1 MAFIC
6 SKINLLDVP
15 SKTIPNN
22 TVKKVHEE
30 SDWDAARKILEEG
43 GLTLQEKPE
52 TIDFMVDGPGGTKSR
67 SIDPYGSFVEINET
81 RSDLELML
89 EGLEYVSIQLEK
101 SIRTAGLGAD
111 GVNSIKENKT
121 FFNDEGS
128 RMSAALAQ
136 EMDDLDRRLYRFR
149 FDKSKKEWTTITDAS
164 NAPQKLSE
172 IANSAFAIASSFLK
186 DIKCDTDSF
195 KKKIIEQY
203 EKAVRITAGKNSASA
218 SPKTSYEDIKKAAS
232 DPKVADALGL
242 KIKNNTA
249 ARAAIA
255 KQASDALFSEAK
267 SFREQCIML
276 ATIFQL
282 VPLHV
287 ASFSNKKLPFL
298 GGYEYNASLPVE
310 GEPFGFINKLTQ
322 SPSFRNF
329 FEAENDQ
336 LAHLQPMI
344 RLFKVAPD
352 KKGNEVELEFPF
364 ETFASKDDV
373 SEIYSNRNKRGFGAN
388 IKNFTFA
395 YDGSN
400 PFSVKKSIKAK
411 LSIKANNFSELLKI
425 RGNSGLRYIDL
436 ALKTGKAVKEKTGD
450 PELDFRIKALIGLS
464 LPPKSERIKNY
475 SQIQGAVNDNFVTL
489 NLTPVTHQFDF
500 DETGAVS
507 FTIDYYAYIEEYF
520 DKPRMNIFSD
530 TSINKRL
537 IERDLAFKTLVKD
550 CGGDNS
556 EKISEFKQQESE
568 KIKSDKLDAL
578 KFLTSKMLG
587 SGILHYLN
595 LTPDEFNDIAEKGP
609 FFKIG
614 DITSKVSKNS
624 NAASSIAADLQE
636 AWKELE
642 PEEVEEVVEDKTIL
656 EEAED
661 FVMGGAMWGI
671 IGRGAVEGA
680 EWYANTS
687 MGKFF
692 TYTGASDT
700 SKSARPI
707 SPQNKTIAFFFL
719 GDLIDLILKEM
730 QVNFE
735 SLTLS
740 GTFALQEGSSIAI
753 NQTLLSE
760 EKKKIVSSIEQ
771 LKKMRI
777 VLGPMKLI
785 NHADTNQSANISFAD
800 LPISLSYFN
809 EWLTEKMLAKDSAE
823 YTLTQFINNLMNNF
837 VKTFLNDDSCYDF
850 NIKQKI
856 RVFQSTITSYRQANQ
871 GKIDDITKQM
881 NMTTKR
887 LYIDKASR
895 PVLNIS
901 GHRSLASANLGAD
914 KENHFF
920 IFYAGRTTPSDMMV
934 GNKKNDEKGGIYH
947 YILGR
952 DVGIVKNISL
962 SKTDSPGLKEVRF
975 EQEGYQ
981 GLTQLREIYD
991 VSIDSF
997 LNVHAF
1003 PGTYIFVEPRGF
1015 SPNLGKYD
1023 KDGFDLTDL
1032 GIGGYHMIIG
1042 SEHEIAPGTM
1052 KSTLRAKWVQGLDAE
1067 NKDNQNSSTS
1077 PKKCKSI
1084 Y

>member
-6 SKINLLDVP
+6 SEINLLDVP
-15 SKTIPNN
+15 SKNIAKN
-22 TVKKVHEE
+22 TVEKVHKDA
-30 SDWDAARKILEEG
+30 DWDAARKVLEEG
-43 GLTLQEKPE
+43 GQTLQEKPDTLNFYVE
-52 TIDFMVDGPGGTKSR
+52 SPSGTGRIASQQGGDVEGPFYRIAKIQR
-67 SIDPYGSFVEINET
+67 
-81 RSDLELML
+81 DLELSL
-89 EGLEYVSIQLEK
+89 EGLEYVSKELAK
-101 SIRTAGLGAD
+101 SLIESDLGVETD
-111 GVNSIKENKT
+111 RESKT
-121 FFNDEGS
+121 FFNDAGPAG
-128 RMSAALAQ
+128 MSSDLADL
-136 EMDDLDRRLYRFR
+136 MDSFSDKLYSFRLVRTNLGIP
-149 FDKSKKEWTTITDAS
+149 KEWTTNTDAE
-164 NAPQKLSE
+164 NPKQTLSQ
-172 IANSAFAIASSFLK
+172 IANQAFGIGVSARGG
-186 DIKCDTDSF
+186 KCEAEAFSQ
-195 KKKIIEQY
+195 KIEEEY
-203 EKAVRITAGKNSASA
+203 RMAVRKTAAINSFD
-218 SPKTSYEDIKKAAS
+218 DIPMPSISDLRKAAN
-232 DPKVADALGL
+232 DPKFADALAANL
-242 KIKNNTA
+242 KADKA
-249 ARAAIA
+249 AREENLKEAAA
-255 KQASDALFSEAK
+255 ALFAEAK

-282 VPLHV
+282 VPLHGS
-287 ASFSNKKLPFL
+287 SFSNKKLPFVD
-298 GGYEYNASLPVE
+298 GYEYNAALPVE

-329 FEAENDQ
+329 FEAKNDQ

-344 RLFKVAPD
+344 RLFKVAPNNEG
-352 KKGNEVELEFPF
+352 KEVELEFPF
-364 ETFASKDDV
+364 DTFASKEDV
-373 SEIYSNRNKRGFGAN
+373 SEVFSNRNRRGFGAN

-411 LSIKANNFSELLKI
+411 LSIKANNFSELLRP
-425 RGNSGLRYIDL
+425 RGASGLRYIDL
-436 ALKTGKAVKEKTGD
+436 ALKTGKAVKDKTGD

-464 LPPKSERIKNY
+464 LPPRGERITNY

-500 DETGAVS
+500 DETGAVN

-530 TSINKRL
+530 TAINKRL
-537 IERDLAFKTLVKD
+537 IERDLAFKTLAKD
-550 CGGDNS
+550 CGGDNAK
-556 EKISEFKQQESE
+556 KISEFKQQESE

-578 KFLTSKMLG
+578 KFLTSKMIE
-587 SGILHYLN
+587 SGILYYLN
-595 LTPDEFNDIAEKGP
+595 LTVEEFNDIAQKGP
-609 FFKIG
+609 FFKLG
-614 DITSKVSKNS
+614 DIRSKVSKNS
-624 NAASSIAADLQE
+624 NAAAAVAADLEE
-636 AWKELE
+636 AWEELK
-642 PEEVEEVVEDKTIL
+642 PEEVEEEGPGYLD
-656 EEAED
+656 E
-661 FVMGGAMWGI
+661 GGSG
-671 IGRGAVEGA
+671 VEGA
-680 EWYANTS
+680 VVDAVEWYANS
-687 MGKFF
+687 AVGKFF
-692 TYTGASDT
+692 NYTGASDT

-730 QVNFE
+730 QMNFE
-735 SLTLS
+735 SLALS
-740 GTFALQEGSSIAI
+740 DSFTLQEGSSVAL

-809 EWLTEKMLAKDSAE
+809 EWLTEKMLAKDTAE
-823 YTLTQFINNLMNNF
+823 YTLTQFINNLMNNL

-856 RVFQSTITSYRQANQ
+856 RVFQSTITSYRQATQ

-881 NMTTKR
+881 NRTMKR

-914 KENHFF
+914 RENHFF
-920 IFYAGRTTPSDMMV
+920 VFYAGRTTPSDMMV
-934 GNKKNDEKGGIYH
+934 GNKNSDENGGIYH

-1003 PGTYIFVEPRGF
+1003 PGTYIFVDPRGF
-1015 SPNLGKYD
+1015 SPDLGKYD
-1023 KDGFDLTDL
+1023 AKQFDLTDL

-1052 KSTLRAKWVQGLDAE
+1052 KSTLRAKWVQGLDA
-1067 NKDNQNSSTS
+1067 DNDQNQGNTNS

>member
-1 MAFIC
+1 MATPC
-6 SKINLLDVP
+6 KRINLLDVP
-15 SKTIPNN
+15 SYKQITAAIEQDHQSRDWVAAAAEAEKQGLEFVNPEGKPDKIISDAGIPGIFFDGKRFADSNDQTTAFHKLALFNDKNRDGLVGLEIVAQEILTALKKTDINPKALEPNVGAKQSASLN
-22 TVKKVHEE
+22 VAIGQ
-30 SDWDAARKILEEG
+30 SSIDL
-43 GLTLQEKPE
+43 GLYAIYLDKPE
-52 TIDFMVDGPGGTKSR
+52 SGTSTEEITDSLIEALKRSNFFKLANLSCDPGKLGEEIEELYDIGIGTLARLETGAPDGLSAE
-67 SIDPYGSFVEINET
+67 EI
-81 RSDLELML
+81 RVAS
-89 EGLEYVSIQLEK
+89 
-101 SIRTAGLGAD
+101 
-111 GVNSIKENKT
+111 
-121 FFNDEGS
+121 
-128 RMSAALAQ
+128 
-136 EMDDLDRRLYRFR
+136 
-149 FDKSKKEWTTITDAS
+149 KSKKA
-164 NAPQKLSE
+164 
-172 IANSAFAIASSFLK
+172 
-186 DIKCDTDSF
+186 
-195 KKKIIEQY
+195 
-203 EKAVRITAGKNSASA
+203 
-218 SPKTSYEDIKKAAS
+218 
-232 DPKVADALGL
+232 ADAAGAKL
-242 KIKNNTA
+242 KAKSEEAGAAEAAVAEASKN
-249 ARAAIA
+249 
-255 KQASDALFSEAK
+255 EK

-282 VPLHV
+282 VPLHGS
-287 ASFSNKKLPFL
+287 SFPNKKLPFVD
-298 GGYEYNASLPVE
+298 GYEYNAALPVE

-329 FEAENDQ
+329 FEAKNDQ

-344 RLFKVAPD
+344 RLFKVAPND
-352 KKGNEVELEFPF
+352 GGKEVELEFPF
-364 ETFASKDDV
+364 DTFASKEDV
-373 SEIYSNRNKRGFGAN
+373 SEVFSNRNRRGFGAN

-436 ALKTGKAVKEKTGD
+436 ALKTGKAVKDKTGD

-464 LPPKSERIKNY
+464 LPPRSERITNY

-500 DETGAVS
+500 DETGAVN

-530 TSINKRL
+530 TAINKRL
-537 IERDLAFKTLVKD
+537 IERDLAFKTLAKD
-550 CGGDNS
+550 CGGDNAK
-556 EKISEFKQQESE
+556 KISEFKQQESE

-578 KFLTSKMLG
+578 KFLTSKMIE
-587 SGILHYLN
+587 SGILYYLN
-595 LTPDEFNDIAEKGP
+595 LTVEEFNDIAKKGP
-609 FFKIG
+609 FFKLG
-614 DITSKVSKNS
+614 DIRSKVSKNS
-624 NAASSIAADLQE
+624 NAAAAVAADLEE
-636 AWKELE
+636 AWEELK
-642 PEEVEEVVEDKTIL
+642 PEEVEEDPEGSFEIYTRQIS
-656 EEAED
+656 EAEGFFATLEALNPVSAAYLYD
-661 FVMGGAMWGI
+661 AREHEA
-671 IGRGAVEGA
+671 GRASMDRPKPVEA
-680 EWYANTS
+680 
-687 MGKFF
+687 
-692 TYTGASDT
+692 
-700 SKSARPI
+700 ARPV

-730 QVNFE
+730 QMNFE
-735 SLTLS
+735 SLALSDSFTLQ
-740 GTFALQEGSSIAI
+740 GGSSVAL

-809 EWLTEKMLAKDSAE
+809 EWLTEKMLAKDNAE
-823 YTLTQFINNLMNNF
+823 YTLTQFINNLMNNL

-881 NMTTKR
+881 NRTMKR

-914 KENHFF
+914 RENHFF
-920 IFYAGRTTPSDMMV
+920 VFYAGRTTPSDMMV
-934 GNKKNDEKGGIYH
+934 GNKNSDENGGIYH

-991 VSIDSF
+991 VNIDSF

-1003 PGTYIFVEPRGF
+1003 PGTYIFVDPRGF
-1015 SPNLGKYD
+1015 SPDLGKYD
-1023 KDGFDLTDL
+1023 AKQFDLTDL

-1052 KSTLRAKWVQGLDAE
+1052 KSTLRAKWVQGLDA
-1067 NKDNQNSSTS
+1067 DNDQNQGNTNS